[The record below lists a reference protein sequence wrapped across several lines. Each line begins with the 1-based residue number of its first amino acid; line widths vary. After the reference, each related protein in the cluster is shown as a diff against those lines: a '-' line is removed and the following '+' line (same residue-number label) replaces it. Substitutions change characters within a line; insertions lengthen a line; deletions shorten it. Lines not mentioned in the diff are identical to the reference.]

1 LHVPD
6 LAHRKTSV
14 NQSATSGAA
23 HEAGGWP
30 AAAAASLQA
39 GGGRPVANAT
49 VMLRPLLGIS
59 EPDLERQLLR
69 QGVVRLAAGRAHCH
83 DCGRTPLVGEHVH
96 LFDDGDLV
104 CELCRPRRSGA
115 PERSEAV
122 HHSERGH
129 TVRRRAA

>member
-1 LHVPD
+1 
-6 LAHRKTSV
+6 
-14 NQSATSGAA
+14 
-23 HEAGGWP
+23 
-30 AAAAASLQA
+30 
-39 GGGRPVANAT
+39 
-49 VMLRPLLGIS
+49 MLRPLLGIS

-69 QGVVRLAAGRAHCH
+69 KGVVRLAAGRAHCN
-83 DCGRTPLVGEHVH
+83 DCGRTPLVGERVH

-122 HHSERGH
+122 YHSERGH